1 MSDTP
6 SAKKPSRPRAP
17 GIELLSDA
25 EVTALRNE
33 AKAKVGEDAK
43 KAARKAALEAMI
55 REENSRIDPNEEL
68 VEYTID
74 LPGYASEIRV
84 DGVQY
89 IQGETYKFTRRQLA
103 SMQEIVQNSWKHEKA
118 VGGANANE
126 YRRPRNVAISPNTA
140 IAYSGHFAR

>member
-1 MSDTP
+1 
-6 SAKKPSRPRAP
+6 
-17 GIELLSDA
+17 
-25 EVTALRNE
+25 
-33 AKAKVGEDAK
+33 
-43 KAARKAALEAMI
+43 MI

-140 IAYSGHFAR
+140 IPYSGHFAR